1 MLAHLCA
8 LFAVAVG
15 GAFALMPLPYADA
28 SDTRRAAP
36 QVAAI
41 KLPRGD
47 AMGPLLSP
55 APLSSER
62 FLSYYASVLTRC
74 GVGDR
79 WEGGGRTAWV
89 GTPWGAHG

>member
-1 MLAHLCA
+1 MLEFRRFVQRRRKMLAQLCA

-47 AMGPLLSP
+47 AMGLLLSP

-62 FLSYYASVLTRC
+62 FLSYYAIAYR
-74 GVGDR
+74 
-79 WEGGGRTAWV
+79 
-89 GTPWGAHG
+89 